1 MRMVFPV
8 LVAMTLAACSQ
19 QVPDSSA
26 GGTYGDYLNRAD
38 ASASGQIQPGD
49 NVAQSGSPAP
59 MASTGAG
66 GELDPNRPRGG
77 DAPAG
82 IAVAHSNLEYDAN
95 GKLVPPAPTENRA
108 SISDEQDFNAVKS
121 RVTIQQDAERLA
133 QQRAQYQVINPEPL
147 PMRPSSDGPNLAEY
161 ALSTTNTVGQKL
173 YERINIFGHDA
184 YLHACA
190 RYTSPDLAQMAF
202 LKAGGPKRDPL
213 GIDPDGDG
221 FACDWDPAPFRKVS
235 P

>member
-8 LVAMTLAACSQ
+8 LAALTLAACSQ
-19 QVPDSSA
+19 QVPDSAA
-26 GGTYGDYLNRAD
+26 GGTYGDYLKRAD
-38 ASASGQIQPGD
+38 SGATSPIQMGD
-49 NVAQSGSPAP
+49 AVTSPDTS
-59 MASTGAG
+59 MASTSAG
-66 GELDPNRPRGG
+66 GGLDPNRPRGG

-82 IAVAHSNLEYDAN
+82 IASSHSNLEYDAN
-95 GKLVPPAPTENRA
+95 GNLVPQVPTENRA
-108 SISDEQDFNAVKS
+108 QISDEQDFNAVKS
-121 RVTIQQDAERLA
+121 RVSIQQDADRLA
-133 QQRAQYQVINPEPL
+133 QQRAQYQIINPQPL
-147 PMRPSSDGPNLAEY
+147 PPRPMSDGPNLAQY
-161 ALSTTNTVGQKL
+161 ALSTTNNVGQKR
-173 YERINIFGHDA
+173 YDRVNIFGHDS

-202 LKAGGPKRDPL
+202 LKAGGPSRDPQ

>member
-19 QVPDSSA
+19 QAPDSAA
-26 GGTYGDYLNRAD
+26 GGTYGDYLKQAD
-38 ASASGQIQPGD
+38 AGASGQTQPEAPG
-49 NVAQSGSPAP
+49 AQPYNPAP
-59 MASTGAG
+59 MANPSNP
-66 GELDPNRPRGG
+66 EDPNRPRG

-82 IAVAHSNLEYDAN
+82 IAEAHSNLEYDAN
-95 GKLVPPAPTENRA
+95 GKLVPPVPSVNRA

-121 RVTIQQDAERLA
+121 RVSIQQDADRLA
-133 QQRAQYQVINPEPL
+133 QQRAQYQVINPQPL
-147 PMRPSSDGPNLAEY
+147 PMRPSNDGPNLAEY
-161 ALSTTNTVGQKL
+161 ALSTTNNVGQKL
-173 YERINIFGHDA
+173 YSRVNLFGHDA

-202 LKAGGPKRDPL
+202 LKAGGPTRDQL

-221 FACDWDPAPFRKVS
+221 FACDWDPAPFRKGS

>member
-1 MRMVFPV
+1 MRMIIPV
-8 LVAMTLAACSQ
+8 LAALALAGCSQ
-19 QVPDSSA
+19 QVPDSAA
-26 GGTYGDYLNRAD
+26 GGTYGDYLKRAD
-38 ASASGQIQPGD
+38 AGTLGQAQPGD
-49 NVAQSGSPAP
+49 TGAQPNSPAP
-59 MASTGAG
+59 MGDASNP
-66 GELDPNRPRGG
+66 EDPNRPRG

-82 IAVAHSNLEYDAN
+82 IAEMHSNLEYDAN

-121 RVTIQQDAERLA
+121 RVSIQQDAQRLA
-133 QQRAQYQVINPEPL
+133 QQRAQYQVINPQPL
-147 PMRPSSDGPNLAEY
+147 PPRPSSDGPNLAEY
-161 ALSTTNTVGQKL
+161 ALSTTNSVGHKL

-202 LKAGGPKRDPL
+202 LKAGGPGRDSL

-221 FACDWDPAPFRKVS
+221 FACDWDPAPFRKAS
-235 P
+235 Q

>member
-19 QVPDSSA
+19 QVPDSAS
-26 GGTYGDYLNRAD
+26 GGTYGDYLQRAD
-38 ASASGQIQPGD
+38 SGATNPGAAATTGPSD
-49 NVAQSGSPAP
+49 AA
-59 MASTGAG
+59 MAGTGAG
-66 GELDPNRPRGG
+66 AGGGLDPNRPRGG

-82 IAVAHSNLEYDAN
+82 ITPYHSSLEYDAN
-95 GKLVPPAPTENRA
+95 GNPVAATPPENRA
-108 SISDEQDFNAVKS
+108 QISDEQDFNAVKS

-133 QQRAQYQVINPEPL
+133 QQRAQYQIINPQPL
-147 PMRPSSDGPNLAEY
+147 PPRPNSDGPNLADY
-161 ALSTTNTVGQKL
+161 ALSTTNAVGQKL

-202 LKAGGPKRDPL
+202 LKAGGPTRDSL

-221 FACDWDPAPFRKVS
+221 FACDWDPTPFRKVS
-235 P
+235 R